1 MIYGHERVDLQILLY
16 LRVMKLVVEP
26 LDQIV

>member
-1 MIYGHERVDLQILLY
+1 MIYGHERVDLQFLQY